1 MQNMQIQI
9 ELWHLITLLIA
20 FFGACAGAGKLL
32 LSLHQK
38 HLDAKLEE
46 MDLRHQQGQTQLTAR
61 LTSIEASNREEA
73 QQWQRVE
80 RELLNLKAEL
90 PLNYV
95 RREDQIRRD
104 SVVEAKLDGLATKFE
119 NAVLRM
125 QVNGG
130 HRASN

>member
-1 MQNMQIQI
+1 MQIQI

-20 FFGACAGAGKLL
+20 FFGACAGGGKLL
-32 LSLHQK
+32 LSMHQK
-38 HLDAKLEE
+38 HMDTKLEAVTE
-46 MDLRHQQGQTQLTAR
+46 R
-61 LTSIEASNREEA
+61 LSSIEASNREEA

-90 PLNYV
+90 PVNYV
-95 RREDQIRRD
+95 RREDQVRRD
-104 SVVEAKLDGLATKFE
+104 SVVEAKLDGLAAKFE

-130 HRASN
+130 PRATN